1 MSSPR
6 QIVVDL
12 EADTDA
18 QLALAVVDGSPSDR
32 RPAAASQHP
41 DVVDQLE
48 SVRVIVNAFDALGI
62 VPRSAPTPPP
72 APSWGPF
79 VLKEEIGRGRFGVVC
94 RAFDPAVDRDVAV
107 KLYSSRELPAEPR
120 WMGRVTHPNV
130 VTVFGAATY
139 DARAG
144 IWMELVRGR
153 TLAQRVESEGPI
165 APSEAVRIG
174 IELCRA
180 LQAVHD
186 VELVHQDLKPR
197 NVMEEDGGRIV
208 LMDFGAG
215 LMNRDGHTPP
225 DVLSGTP
232 LYMAPEVLLGQ
243 RPSFQSD
250 LYSLGVLLYYLLSGT
265 YPVCAPDFAELRRV
279 HERQQRG
286 IGTRR
291 FVAALRELRPEVS
304 APLAHCLARAL
315 APPDQRYRTAAEL
328 GAALERARRGSRLGA
343 GWKMAASVA
352 AAAAIALVGL
362 RSLNGR
368 PEAPTVP
375 PAPVASATSAA
386 PAATAAVAPVVN
398 GAPTAGAPADVAP
411 APALAAAAPAAAQ
424 DVYEVDA
431 RLLVRGAGKNRRLR
445 SGDRV
450 SPGDALVLTFS
461 GSRPLHV
468 YVINRDEAGNAFLLF
483 PLSDCRPQNPI
494 APGRRHTLPGL
505 CGGVSTAWVVSSS
518 GGRELFL
525 VMASPV
531 RLTQMEERLAAL
543 STLRWSE
550 ERLRGVGERAP
561 IPEEAKASGTI
572 TFGELIDLAQADADP
587 KTRTRGL
594 WFEEIVLANPSP

>member
-1 MSSPR
+1 M
-6 QIVVDL
+6 VDL

-18 QLALAVVDGSPSDR
+18 QLALAVVDGGPSDR
-32 RPAAASQHP
+32 RPAAAGQHP

-62 VPRSAPTPPP
+62 VPRSTPMPPP

-79 VLKEEIGRGRFGVVC
+79 VLNEEIGRGRFGVVC

-107 KLYSSRELPAEPR
+107 KLYSGRELPAEPR

-139 DARAG
+139 DGRAG

-153 TLAQRVESEGPI
+153 TLAQRVEAEGPV
-165 APSEAVRIG
+165 APSEALRIG

-215 LMNRDGHTPP
+215 LMNRDGQTPP
-225 DVLSGTP
+225 EVLSGTP

-286 IGTRR
+286 TGTRR

-304 APLAHCLARAL
+304 APLAQCLARAL
-315 APPDQRYRTAAEL
+315 APPDRRYRTAAEL
-328 GAALERARRGSRLGA
+328 GAALERAQRGRGFGV
-343 GWKMAASVA
+343 GWKVA
-352 AAAAIALVGL
+352 AGVAATAAMALIAL
-362 RSLNGR
+362 RSINGR
-368 PEAPTVP
+368 PDATVAPPVP
-375 PAPVASATSAA
+375 LAAATSAA
-386 PAATAAVAPVVN
+386 PATMTAAGPPVE
-398 GAPTAGAPADVAP
+398 GAPDAGQRADLAP
-411 APALAAAAPAAAQ
+411 APAPGVAAEAAPAATQ

-431 RLLVRGAGKNRRLR
+431 RLLVHGADKDRRLR

-450 SPGDALVLTFS
+450 SPGDELVLAFS

-468 YVINRDEAGNAFLLF
+468 YVVNRDEAGSAHLLF

-494 APGRRHTLPGL
+494 APGRRHVLPGR
-505 CGGVSTAWVVSSS
+505 CNGVSTAWMVNSS

-543 STLRWSE
+543 ATPRWSK
-550 ERLRGVGERAP
+550 ERLRGVGERVP
-561 IPEEAKASGTI
+561 IPEEAKPSGTI
-572 TFGELIDLAQADADP
+572 TFGELIDLAQADTDP